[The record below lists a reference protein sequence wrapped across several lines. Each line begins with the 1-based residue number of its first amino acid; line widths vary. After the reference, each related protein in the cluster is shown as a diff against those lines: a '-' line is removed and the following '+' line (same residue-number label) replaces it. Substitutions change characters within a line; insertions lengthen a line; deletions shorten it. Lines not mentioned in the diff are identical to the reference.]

1 MLPWMDHPYAVSRL
15 AGMLPAQGVPLFVNR
30 PWHRDPT
37 PFHDHDFL
45 EVAVLVG
52 GTAVHRGIHGERAV
66 GRGDVIVLHPGQWHG
81 YAGCT
86 EVQLYNLGMPVNL
99 FAHELAWLASDPQVA
114 ALLPPLRTPTAAP
127 QQVIHL
133 RLGEPDLAAVQASLD
148 RLLALMASPTAI
160 RARAEFIAQAAVVLA
175 RLGSVVPRRH
185 VPANEDT
192 AVAGLAAEMEADL
205 ARPWK
210 LAALARQAGMSRE
223 HLCRRFRAVLGAPP
237 LAWLTRRRA
246 ERAAV
251 LLLSTDAPVATIG
264 RQVGWD
270 DPNYCARRFR
280 AAFGVNP
287 ATYRRRLPDV
297 IRA

>member
-1 MLPWMDHPYAVSRL
+1 MDHPYAVSRL
-15 AGMLPAQGVPLFVNR
+15 ESMLPTKGVPLFVNR
-30 PWHRDPT
+30 PWHKDPT

-45 EVAVLVG
+45 EVAVVIG
-52 GTAVHRGIHGERAV
+52 GTAVHRGIHGERAI

-81 YAGCT
+81 YAGCAA
-86 EVQLYNLGMPVNL
+86 VQLYNLGLPVSL
-99 FAHELAWLASDPQVA
+99 FAHELAWLASDPQVS
-114 ALLPPLRTPTAAP
+114 ALLPPLRTPAVTA
-127 QQVIHL
+127 QQVVHL
-133 RLGEPDLAAVQASLD
+133 RLADDDLAAVQAALD
-148 RLLALMASPTAI
+148 RILALIASPTGI
-160 RARAEFIAQAAVVLA
+160 RTRAESIAQAAVILA
-175 RLGSVVPRRH
+175 RLAAAVPRRH

-223 HLCRRFRAVLGAPP
+223 HLCRRFRAVLGSPP

-251 LLLSTDAPVATIG
+251 LLLSTDAPVAAIG
-264 RQVGWD
+264 KQVGWD

-280 AAFGVNP
+280 AEFGVNP
-287 ATYRRRLPDV
+287 ATYRRRVPDV
-297 IRA
+297 IRG